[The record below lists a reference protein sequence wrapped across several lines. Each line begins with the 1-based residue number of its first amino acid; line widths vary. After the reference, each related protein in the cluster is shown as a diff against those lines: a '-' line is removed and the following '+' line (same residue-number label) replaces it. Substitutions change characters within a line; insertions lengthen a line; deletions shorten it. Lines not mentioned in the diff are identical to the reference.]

1 MSDIACVTRKTY
13 QAPVRG
19 ARIRLSRRRAIED
32 WAHHIVRARL
42 VALCECE
49 GSVSSHPDEPSIVC
63 VWHRLA
69 ARHRGR
75 GVFSPE
81 IRTGM
86 KRRLAKMLAAGWRAP
101 SGATEVEV

>member
-1 MSDIACVTRKTY
+1 MSDIACVTRRTY

-49 GSVSSHPDEPSIVC
+49 TGRGGEPDDVC
-63 VWHRLA
+63 LGHQQAQLD
-69 ARHRGR
+69 HGR
-75 GVFSPE
+75 GVFAPG
-81 IRTGM
+81 IRSGM